1 MILHHHHIYY
11 HESVTIVVQID
22 KFIVC
27 KEMEVEMEVVGGE

>member
-1 MILHHHHIYY
+1 MILHRHHIDY
-11 HESVTIVVQID
+11 HEPVTKVVQID